1 MPRKPID
8 YSKGLIYK
16 IVCKDVNIKEGYYG
30 STTDLRNRKH
40 THKTSYYNVKSTGY
54 NSPIYNFIRCNGGW
68 DNWNIILIKE
78 YPCNSKL
85 ELEREERRCM
95 EEDHNRLNNN
105 LPTRTQKEYRIANI
119 DKIKELQKN
128 YYIDNKE
135 KINNINRQYAIN
147 NIDKI
152 KKYNKQYRNDNA
164 DKIKEQKKQYLI
176 VNADKKKQ
184 WDKQYYIANADKI
197 KQKNQTL
204 ITCECGCV
212 ITKGAK
218 SNHLKSK
225 KHKKLL
231 NQNQE

>member
-16 IVCKDVNIKEGYYG
+16 IVCKDLNIKKCYYG
-30 STTDLRNRKH
+30 STTDLRNRKYG
-40 THKTSYYNVKSTGY
+40 HKYSCNNVNDIKH
-54 NSPIYNFIRCNGGW
+54 NCPIYKYIRDNGGW
-68 DNWNIILIKE
+68 DNWNIILIKK

-95 EEDHNRLNNN
+95 EKDHNRLNNN
-105 LPTRTQKEYRIANI
+105 LPTQTQKEYHKQYNI
-119 DKIKELQKN
+119 D
-128 YYIDNKE
+128 
-135 KINNINRQYAIN
+135 NR
-147 NIDKI
+147 DKL
-152 KKYNKQYRNDNA
+152 KKYY
-164 DKIKEQKKQYLI
+164 KQYLI

-184 WDKQYYIANADKI
+184 WDKQYYIDNADKI
-197 KQKNQTL
+197 KQRKQTL

-225 KHKKLL
+225 KHKKML
-231 NQNQE
+231 NQNYE